1 MYKEREGIQD
11 KKIVQGKE
19 MYSRQGKS
27 TRKEDIFASLC
38 WYVETERQSPLTT
51 YLI

>member
-19 MYSRQGKS
+19 MYSRHDKY
-27 TRKEDIFASLC
+27 TRKEHVCIQG
-38 WYVETERQSPLTT
+38 T
-51 YLI
+51 IGI